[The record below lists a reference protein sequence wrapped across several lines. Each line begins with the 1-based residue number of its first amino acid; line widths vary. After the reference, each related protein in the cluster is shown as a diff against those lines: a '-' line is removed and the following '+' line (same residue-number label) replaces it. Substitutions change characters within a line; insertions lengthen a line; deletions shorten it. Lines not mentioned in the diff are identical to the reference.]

1 MSFVR
6 NAWYVAAW
14 RHELGERPLARRILD
29 VPVVFFRR
37 SDGRPAALVD
47 QCPHRLLPLS
57 LGTVVG
63 DVLQCG
69 YHGMCFDG
77 EGRCTRVPAQSR
89 IPSDANVC
97 AFPVIEHWGMVWIWM
112 GDPALADP
120 SRVFQALPWG
130 EPGWTLNVGP
140 YTHVKA
146 DYRLLI
152 ENLLDPVHVTYVHQS
167 TLGTAAMA
175 DIPIETTQDG
185 DTILVKRWT
194 HNSPAAPILQ
204 RFGRWPGNVDRWQYY
219 WWHAPSINVVDFGA
233 HEVGSGES
241 EAARQAGLRMY
252 SNHFLTPE
260 TATTSHYFWCQ
271 LRNFAPGDEAVSS
284 EITEQF
290 ITAFDEDKAILEAVQ
305 QASAEPLIKRPV
317 QLGIDAGAVRMHR
330 TLHRLISSEASDHAP
345 TMLAQTGHA
354 TAH

>member
-6 NAWYVAAW
+6 NAWYVGAW
-14 RHELGERPLARRILD
+14 RDELGAKPFARRILD

-37 SDGRPAALVD
+37 ADGRPAALVD

-57 LGTVVG
+57 RGTVVG
-63 DVLQCG
+63 DTLQCG
-69 YHGMCFDG
+69 YHGMCFSA
-77 EGRCTRVPAQSR
+77 EGQCTRVPAQTR
-89 IPSDANVC
+89 IPPDANVR

-112 GDPALADP
+112 GDPRLTDP
-120 SRVFQALPWG
+120 ARLFQGLPWG
-130 EPGWTLNVGP
+130 KPGWTLNTGP

-146 DYRLLI
+146 DYRLLV

-167 TLGTAAMA
+167 TLGTSAMA
-175 DIPIETTQDG
+175 DIPIETSQDG
-185 DTILVKRWT
+185 DTILVTRWT
-194 HNSPAAPILQ
+194 RNSPAAPILQ

-233 HEVGSGES
+233 HDVGSGDS
-241 EAARQAGLRMY
+241 EAARQAGVRMF

-260 TATTSHYFWCQ
+260 TATTTHYFWCQ
-271 LRNFAPGDEAVSS
+271 LRNFAPDDEAVSR

-290 ITAFDEDKAILEAVQ
+290 VMAFDEDKEILEAVQ
-305 QASAEPLIKRPV
+305 QASAEPLVVRPV

-330 TLHRLISSEASDHAP
+330 TLDRLIATESTASDES
-345 TMLAQTGHA
+345 TLASHGQA

>member
-1 MSFVR
+1 MPFVR
-6 NAWYVAAW
+6 NSWYVGAW
-14 RHELGERPLARRILD
+14 RHELGSQPLARRILD

-37 SDGRPAALVD
+37 SDGSPAALVD
-47 QCPHRLLPLS
+47 RCPHRLLPLS
-57 LGTVVG
+57 RGTVVG

-77 EGRCTRVPAQSR
+77 SGECTRVPAQSR
-89 IPSDANVC
+89 IPPDARVRS
-97 AFPVIEHWGMVWIWM
+97 FPVIEHWGMVWVWM

-120 SRVFQALPWG
+120 ARLFRGLPWG
-130 EPGWTLNVGP
+130 APGWTLNLGP

-146 DYRLLI
+146 NYRLLV

-185 DTILVKRWT
+185 DTILVTRWT
-194 HNSPAAPILQ
+194 RNSPAAPILQ

-219 WWHAPSINVVDFGA
+219 WWHAPAINVVDFGA

-241 EAARQAGLRMY
+241 EAARQAGIRMY

-260 TATTSHYFWCQ
+260 TETTTHYFWCQ
-271 LRNFAPGDEAVSS
+271 LRNFAPDDEAVSR

-290 ITAFDEDKAILEAVQ
+290 VMAFDEDKAILEAVQ
-305 QASAEPLIKRPV
+305 QASAEPLITRPV
-317 QLGIDAGAVRMHR
+317 QLGIDAGAVRLHR
-330 TLHRLISSEASDHAP
+330 TLDRLIEAESADQGSP
-345 TMLAQTGHA
+345 ELARNRPGA
-354 TAH
+354 AH